1 MSGIKKATALS
12 VGIVIRDILAGS
24 ASVRTNK
31 VYPVATDYAEVPC
44 IVYRRTALRHNPV
57 KAGHGADTVQVEVL
71 CLDSDYSRGVE
82 LAESVRRELE
92 YAHVEK
98 DGLVMRGCTLED
110 SEEFWQDD
118 AYIQRLIFNVKI

>member
-1 MSGIKKATALS
+1 MGDIKRTTALS
-12 VGIVIRDILAGS
+12 AGIIIRDILANS

-31 VYPVATDYAEVPC
+31 VYPVITDYVEMPY

-57 KAGHGADTVQVEVL
+57 KTGQGADTVQIEVL
-71 CLDSDYSRGVE
+71 CLDSDYSKSVE
-82 LAESVRRELE
+82 LAESVREVLE

-118 AYIQRLIFNVKI
+118 AYIQRLVFNVKI